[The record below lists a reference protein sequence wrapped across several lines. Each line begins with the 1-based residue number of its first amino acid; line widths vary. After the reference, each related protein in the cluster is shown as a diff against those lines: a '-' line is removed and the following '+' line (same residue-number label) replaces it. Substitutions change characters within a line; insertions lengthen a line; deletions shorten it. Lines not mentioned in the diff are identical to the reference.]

1 MRSIWN
7 GAISFGLVSI
17 PIKLNATESHSVS
30 FRQIHTEDGGRIR
43 YRKVCELEDRE
54 VTQAEIGKAYEDADG
69 SMIPITDEDL
79 LPIPTARTIEIVAF
93 VPEDR
98 IDPLQM
104 GSAYY
109 LAASGAPA
117 AKPYT
122 LLREA
127 LKRSNRVAIAKFA
140 LRGRERLGMLRV
152 VGDAIAMHGLL
163 WPDEVRAPEGVA
175 PEADVTVRDQ
185 ELDLADALM
194 DTLGEIDLDDL
205 HDEYR
210 EAVEEV
216 VAAKAAG
223 QRPPEVREEAAP
235 GKVLDLM
242 AALESS
248 VRAARESRDGEGAGP
263 AEEAEV
269 RSLPQR
275 KTSSRRAPKE
285 TGGKKSTSTAKKTA
299 AVEGAAEEVD
309 REVGGVCGVREEDG
323 GQEYRQEGHGE
334 ERRQERRQDHGQ
346 EHRQQVRL
354 LPQAQRLTSAVP
366 LTPAGGVDA
375 RPGLQLT
382 VQGDAD
388 DRGIADGA
396 GSKTAGLA
404 AGDFAGETEAG
415 ASEAGVG
422 TAGSPPGAARW
433 SSRPVRRPGWPDRW
447 TAATTRSGRGRRRWP
462 RRPPGRS
469 AAAGPGRPARASA
482 VRPTLL
488 LPAPRLADGA
498 ATAARVTGV
507 TRVIRGGLRRS
518 PSGDPVACGG
528 FPGAEARMARSSS
541 SRQPPDV
548 LGHVRHAVRPA
559 RCVRAARSRSGQRP
573 RSCPPVVGPG
583 RTRAGGGVG
592 PPTTGSGAGWSWPGG
607 LRRPPPSENVRDR
620 SGSFPAPPVVTG
632 S

>member
-17 PIKLNATESHSVS
+17 PIKLVNATESHAVS

-79 LPIPTARTIEIVAF
+79 SQLPIPTARTIEIVAF

-175 PEADVTVRDQ
+175 PEAGVTVRDQ

-223 QRPPEVREEAAP
+223 ERPPEAREEAAP

-248 VRAARESRDGEGAGP
+248 VRAARESRDGE
-263 AEEAEV
+263 EAEV

-275 KTSSRRAPKE
+275 RTPSRRAPKE
-285 TGGKKSTSTAKKTA
+285 TGGKKSTSTAAKKTA
-299 AVEGAAEEVD
+299 AKKAE
-309 REVGGVCGVREEDG
+309 
-323 GQEYRQEGHGE
+323 
-334 ERRQERRQDHGQ
+334 
-346 EHRQQVRL
+346 
-354 LPQAQRLTSAVP
+354 PKKSTAKS
-366 LTPAGGVDA
+366 
-375 RPGLQLT
+375 
-382 VQGDAD
+382 
-388 DRGIADGA
+388 A
-396 GSKTAGLA
+396 GSAKKTA
-404 AGDFAGETEAG
+404 
-415 ASEAGVG
+415 
-422 TAGSPPGAARW
+422 AGSTAKKAAAKSTTR
-433 SSRPVRRPGWPDRW
+433 GGDK
-447 TAATTRSGRGRRRWP
+447 TAAKSTAKKTASRRR
-462 RRPPGRS
+462 S
-469 AAAGPGRPARASA
+469 A
-482 VRPTLL
+482 
-488 LPAPRLADGA
+488 
-498 ATAARVTGV
+498 
-507 TRVIRGGLRRS
+507 
-518 PSGDPVACGG
+518 
-528 FPGAEARMARSSS
+528 
-541 SRQPPDV
+541 
-548 LGHVRHAVRPA
+548 
-559 RCVRAARSRSGQRP
+559 
-573 RSCPPVVGPG
+573 
-583 RTRAGGGVG
+583 
-592 PPTTGSGAGWSWPGG
+592 
-607 LRRPPPSENVRDR
+607 
-620 SGSFPAPPVVTG
+620 
-632 S
+632 

>member
-17 PIKLNATESHSVS
+17 PIKLVNATESHSVS

-79 LPIPTARTIEIVAF
+79 SQLPIPTARTIEIVAF

-175 PEADVTVRDQ
+175 PEGGVTVREQ

-205 HDEYR
+205 HDEYQ

-216 VAAKAAG
+216 IAAKAAG
-223 QRPPEVREEAAP
+223 ERPPEAPAEAAP

-248 VRAARESRDGEGAGP
+248 VRAARESRDGEEAGA
-263 AEEAEV
+263 AEDAEV

-275 KTSSRRAPKE
+275 KSSARRAPKE
-285 TGGKKSTSTAKKTA
+285 TGGKKSTSTAAKKTA
-299 AVEGAAEEVD
+299 AKKAE
-309 REVGGVCGVREEDG
+309 
-323 GQEYRQEGHGE
+323 
-334 ERRQERRQDHGQ
+334 
-346 EHRQQVRL
+346 
-354 LPQAQRLTSAVP
+354 PKKST
-366 LTPAGGVDA
+366 A
-375 RPGLQLT
+375 RSS
-382 VQGDAD
+382 
-388 DRGIADGA
+388 A
-396 GSKTAGLA
+396 GSAKKTAA
-404 AGDFAGETEAG
+404 K
-415 ASEAGVG
+415 S
-422 TAGSPPGAARW
+422 TAKKA
-433 SSRPVRRPGWPDRW
+433 
-447 TAATTRSGRGRRRWP
+447 TAKSATRSGDKAAAKSTAKSTGKKTASRRR
-462 RRPPGRS
+462 S
-469 AAAGPGRPARASA
+469 A
-482 VRPTLL
+482 
-488 LPAPRLADGA
+488 
-498 ATAARVTGV
+498 
-507 TRVIRGGLRRS
+507 
-518 PSGDPVACGG
+518 
-528 FPGAEARMARSSS
+528 
-541 SRQPPDV
+541 
-548 LGHVRHAVRPA
+548 
-559 RCVRAARSRSGQRP
+559 
-573 RSCPPVVGPG
+573 
-583 RTRAGGGVG
+583 
-592 PPTTGSGAGWSWPGG
+592 
-607 LRRPPPSENVRDR
+607 
-620 SGSFPAPPVVTG
+620 
-632 S
+632 